1 MLIASLQHN
10 PETSKQKTTP
20 LNPPL
25 TGYLKQDLQK
35 AWLHFI
41 RKYDPYSWY
50 VTLTF
55 KDSIHKTT
63 ADKRFKR
70 WITNINEALYG
81 NRFRKRKLG
90 VSWVRAMERQK
101 RGTIHFHALI
111 RSPEMYKLKRLDYMK
126 LWETNCGRR
135 VSRFTPDPNRFDRL
149 LADPPKDISP
159 AKEELDWLNDLC
171 PEINEGEIDCMNPPE
186 IINGFARIYKYDPS
200 QGASA
205 YCSKYITKG
214 FDNLDIYIAPPLKN
228 MLSESD
234 QGKLAFLIG

>member
-1 MLIASLQHN
+1 MLLENIQHK
-10 PETSKQKTTP
+10 PESSKQKITP

-41 RKYDPYSWY
+41 RKYDPYSWFT
-50 VTLTF
+50 TLTF

-90 VSWVRAMERQK
+90 ISWIRAMERQK
-101 RGTIHFHALI
+101 RGVVHFHALI

-126 LWETNCGRR
+126 LWENNCTNTDS
-135 VSRFTPDPNRFDRL
+135 V
-149 LADPPKDISP
+149 
-159 AKEELDWLNDLC
+159 
-171 PEINEGEIDCMNPPE
+171 
-186 IINGFARIYKYDPS
+186 INGFARIYKYDPS

-205 YCSKYITKG
+205 YCSKYVTKG